1 MTILERAPFLAIL
14 AGLIAAMGLEKE
26 VGPVL
31 FPVLAPLTAAGVLL
45 CTFRKERRGQ
55 WPLFVLVL
63 LLIDSR
69 LPASS
74 LSLPSYIKPQW
85 LPPRALSTI
94 APRGTFFLC

>member
-63 LLIDSR
+63 LM
-69 LPASS
+69 
-74 LSLPSYIKPQW
+74 
-85 LPPRALSTI
+85 
-94 APRGTFFLC
+94 TFFASARIAFVLYRPLIVPSSVRTEGVITSVRPW